1 MHWWSIWQTQGTAA
15 FRVLADDTDVFVLLM
30 HFYNRGSLHA
40 IWWWEQVQ
48 EGNML
53 LSKQLLR
60 SMRASFKTCSC
71 SDTST
76 LLVLWGIGKG
86 NQVIKVLQSGK
97 KHLKTL
103 GLTTEND
110 DSAILQS
117 VAFIKS
123 NMTVL
128 RYLLWIS
135 KMAYYHR
142 LISAPEWRVFTPPHP
157 YPTSEAFKQH
167 VLAGWRVPPPA
178 W

>member
-1 MHWWSIWQTQGTAA
+1 MHWQSIWRTQGTAA
-15 FRVLADDTDVFVLLM
+15 FRVLADDTDVFVLLL

-60 SMRASFKTCSC
+60 SMRTSFKTCSC
-71 SDTST
+71 SDT
-76 LLVLWGIGKG
+76 LLVLWGIGKWT
-86 NQVIKVLQSGK
+86 VIKVLKSGK

-103 GLTTEND
+103 GITTEND
-110 DSAILQS
+110 ASAILRS
-117 VAFIKS
+117 VALIKS

-128 RYLLWIS
+128 RYLVWIS
-135 KMAYYHR
+135 KMTNHT
-142 LISAPEWRVFTPPHP
+142 LMSAPEWRVSTPPHP